1 MVMSSY
7 HLCKNKFITPSKNNS
22 EIMHRQEDIL
32 DVIINIVCAV
42 TLNFYSYCYILCI
55 AFVVPTR
62 NELHTGREVAV
73 K

>member
-1 MVMSSY
+1 
-7 HLCKNKFITPSKNNS
+7 
-22 EIMHRQEDIL
+22 MHRQEDIL

-42 TLNFYSYCYILCI
+42 TLNFYIYCYILCI